1 MPKNFVKTAKGTT
14 FADISSSNMTLDTAK
29 KIKEENYAHIDEMS
43 ILMGIAA
50 SEVKR
55 EVDAVIR
62 GGFHHC
68 EIKDGKRV
76 YMYLKTKPTETDME
90 SSINEAIATY
100 HNRNRRP
107 IKLIEENKPKPVAIP
122 SPTPAIK
129 PIEPQKVTKLKQAS
143 TLPKL
148 KDYLKNKIRAILK
161 ELDLVIQE

>member
-1 MPKNFVKTAKGTT
+1 
-14 FADISSSNMTLDTAK
+14 MTLDTAK

-43 ILMGIAA
+43 VLMGITA

-68 EIKDGKRV
+68 EIKDGKRI
-76 YMYLKTKPTETDME
+76 YMYIKAKPTETDME
-90 SSINEAIATY
+90 SSINSAITCY
-100 HNRNRRP
+100 RNRNRRP
-107 IKLIEENKPKPVAIP
+107 KKVVEKKKQDPVVVQT
-122 SPTPAIK
+122 STPAIK
-129 PIEPQKVTKLKQAS
+129 SIEQQGVTKLKQVS

-148 KDYLKNKIRAILK
+148 KDYLKNKIQSILK